1 MYSSI
6 VVGSDGSDTAEIA
19 LSRAIQIA
27 SVSGAKLHVVS
38 AYSPTPS
45 HVAGGAPMAEAYQY
59 TGSSFKADSV
69 LERAMGRA
77 ADENVEIEQ
86 HAPKGNPADGLLKV
100 AEDTDADLIVIG
112 SVGMHGAK
120 RFFGSIPNRVSHKS
134 NCDVLIVSTD
144 RD

>member
-1 MYSSI
+1 
-6 VVGSDGSDTAEIA
+6 
-19 LSRAIQIA
+19 
-27 SVSGAKLHVVS
+27 
-38 AYSPTPS
+38 
-45 HVAGGAPMAEAYQY
+45 AEAYQY
-59 TGSSFKADSV
+59 AGSSFKADSV

-100 AEDTDADLIVIG
+100 AEESDADLIVIG
-112 SVGMHGAK
+112 SIGMHGAK

-144 RD
+144 RDQDRAHAHLLSTTPAPEGNTP